1 MECSAEKGKEKR
13 NKKMS
18 PDAGLAMKPNL
29 GPGVQTPASPQTKH
43 PQTSSR
49 DHRLQPCGS
58 QGSKGSVGAPD
69 KGRLNF
75 SSSVK

>member
-18 PDAGLAMKPNL
+18 PDAGPEIKAIL
-29 GPGVQTPASPQTKH
+29 GPVVQTPASPQTKH
-43 PQTSSR
+43 PQALSR
-49 DHRLQPCGS
+49 DHRLQPCAS
-58 QGSKGSVGAPD
+58 QDRKGSFGAPN
-69 KGRLNF
+69 KGRPNF